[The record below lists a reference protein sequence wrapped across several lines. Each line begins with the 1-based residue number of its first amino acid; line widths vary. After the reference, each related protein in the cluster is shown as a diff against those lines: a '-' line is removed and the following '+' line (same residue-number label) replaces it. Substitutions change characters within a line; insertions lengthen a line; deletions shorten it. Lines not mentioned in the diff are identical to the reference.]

1 MAVTIRLLDSAFDP
15 GGLLAGQPKHKT
27 RYIMNSGVES
37 SPHIAHKTWAA
48 KRNPGNPQ
56 PPNSVT
62 LVLQGTSPS
71 WFDTAE
77 EFNLLPYSEV
87 RAQIANEV
95 ERGVM
100 TVIASTGATA
110 TVTQIRNGTVP

>member
-1 MAVTIRLLDSAFDP
+1 MPVMVHLLDSAFNP

-37 SPHIAHKTWAA
+37 APHIAHKAWFA
-48 KRNPGNPQ
+48 KRDPGDPQ
-56 PPNSVT
+56 PPNSTT

-71 WFDTAE
+71 WFDTPE

-95 ERGVM
+95 ERGIM

-110 TVTQIRNGTVP
+110 TVAQIRSGTVP